1 MIFPG
6 QDRLSPHA
14 IVGGRLHG
22 VVSWGRRCAQ
32 SMVQPIRLV
41 AVTQQLL
48 CDNK

>member
-6 QDRLSPHA
+6 QDPLLSHA

-32 SMVQPIRLV
+32 PIVQPMILV
-41 AVTQQLL
+41 AVAQ
-48 CDNK
+48 